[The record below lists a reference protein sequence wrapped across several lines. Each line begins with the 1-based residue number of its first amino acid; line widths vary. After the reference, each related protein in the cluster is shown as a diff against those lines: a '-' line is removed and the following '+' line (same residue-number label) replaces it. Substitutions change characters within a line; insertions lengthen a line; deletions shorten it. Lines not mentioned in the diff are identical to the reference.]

1 MSSDLNVKNLNVA
14 PKWWSDVVISWS
26 GLYEKKNL
34 LFFHLFV
41 RTGNLC
47 VWCLDEVM
55 NLLLRFGLL
64 DFPVGVL
71 TQAKA
76 SEGRQS
82 EATGH
87 MLLI

>member
-1 MSSDLNVKNLNVA
+1 MRKTN
-14 PKWWSDVVISWS
+14 I
-26 GLYEKKNL
+26 L
-34 LFFHLFV
+34 LFSIFWLGQV
-41 RTGNLC
+41 TT

-55 NLLLRFGLL
+55 NLQLRFWLL

-76 SEGRQS
+76 SEGRQA

-87 MLLI
+87 MFLI